1 MKELYDS
8 LAFVEKNPSSIYKI
22 IQKIDYIN
30 HYYVAERKKDKKK
43 FMIKS
48 VMKMKLQQESD
59 GLQGFYNEAV
69 AHFKVE
75 SPYLIKFI
83 QAFSYKNTYF
93 IVKENIMGNI
103 LTTAIKVG

>member
-48 VMKMKLQQESD
+48 VMK
-59 GLQGFYNEAV
+59 
-69 AHFKVE
+69 
-75 SPYLIKFI
+75 
-83 QAFSYKNTYF
+83 
-93 IVKENIMGNI
+93 
-103 LTTAIKVG
+103 